1 MTTPAAAKRATLQE
15 FYQKNVV
22 PQMMKKFHLK
32 NALQVPR
39 IDKIVVNMGVGKGA
53 EDIKIVEAAAQEL
66 TTITGQRAVVTR
78 AKKAISNF
86 KIRQNSP
93 VGCRVTLRRR
103 IMYEF
108 LEKLVRVA
116 LPRVHDFRG
125 ISPRG
130 FDEGGNFSFGI
141 TEQNI
146 FPEIDSDKI
155 TRSQGMDVIIV
166 IKHSGK
172 REHSYEL
179 LSLFGLPFRQ
189 KIEKSA
195 PAPQAPEPASV

>member
-1 MTTPAAAKRATLQE
+1 MTKSAVDVKSASAVSGKAATFQE
-15 FYQKNVV
+15 FYQKNIV
-22 PQMMKKFHLK
+22 PQMMKKFNFK

-39 IDKIVVNMGVGKGA
+39 VDKIVVNMGVGKGA
-53 EDIKIVEAAAQEL
+53 EDIKIVEAAANEL
-66 TTITGQRAVVTR
+66 TAITGQRAVITR

-86 KIRQNSP
+86 KIRENSP
-93 VGCRVTLRRR
+93 IGCRVTLRRR

-116 LPRVHDFRG
+116 LPRIHDFRG

-130 FDEGGNFSFGI
+130 FDQGGNFSFGI
-141 TEQNI
+141 SEQNI

-155 TRSQGMDVIIV
+155 TRSQGMDVILV
-166 IKHSGK
+166 IDRSKT
-172 REHSYEL
+172 RDQSYEL

-189 KIEKSA
+189 KIEKL
-195 PAPQAPEPASV
+195 VKV